1 MYWKKKEEYFN
12 TEYDHTSIKS
22 TMNIEDIL
30 KVILPAANDLRKIL
44 KVEIERKYPSVLTT
58 KTLQNDINRYM
69 ADVDERTG
77 GQLKKLNKR
86 K

>member
-1 MYWKKKEEYFN
+1 MEKKGEYFN
-12 TEYDHTSIKS
+12 TEYNHTSVKS
-22 TMNIEDIL
+22 TMNIEEIL
-30 KVILPAANDLRKIL
+30 KVILPAADNLRKIL

>member
-1 MYWKKKEEYFN
+1 MYWKKKGEYFDSQ
-12 TEYDHTSIKS
+12 YDHTSIKS
-22 TMNIEDIL
+22 TMNIEEIL